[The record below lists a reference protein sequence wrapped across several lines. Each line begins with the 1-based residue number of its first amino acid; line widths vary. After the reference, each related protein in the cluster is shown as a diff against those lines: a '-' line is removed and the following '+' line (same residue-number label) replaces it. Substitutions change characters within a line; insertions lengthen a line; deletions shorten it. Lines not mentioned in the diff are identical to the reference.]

1 VTVVL
6 EGARR
11 LVVAWGPGFARL
23 AALAALTIGLASVA
37 ACGSAQPTAG
47 AIPTEEEFKKG
58 VIKNL
63 VFRNLANFSDGKR
76 YGTCEFLSRA
86 AMQAKQEMRAA
97 YAYVNPSLG
106 RYGIAALSVHSMWG
120 NTTTE
125 PACHEN
131 IELHAGIALAP

>member
-1 VTVVL
+1 MTVVL

-47 AIPTEEEFKKG
+47 AIPTEEEFKNG

-97 YAYVNPSLG
+97 YAYVNLSIG
-106 RYGIAALSVHSMWG
+106 RYGISGKSVRFMW
-120 NTTTE
+120 NKTVSE
-125 PACHEN
+125 PECYEDAS
-131 IELHAGIALAP
+131 